1 MAAEGM
7 GASDETAAPGESRE
21 PTVGSASA
29 CAVCQEPLVKVTLR
43 DKICLDGYEIFE
55 KCI

>member
-1 MAAEGM
+1 MAAEGI

-29 CAVCQEPLVKVTLR
+29 CAVCQEPLVKVTLS
-43 DKICLDGYEIFE
+43 DKICLFQYEFF
-55 KCI
+55 